1 MLSIAFYHLGV
12 CYENEYNNKMSHTL
26 YEQSKYF
33 DSQNNSGYQEES
45 NFGLFMDN
53 LIIRTNLRDQ
63 LITFFSVEEKKK
75 NILHNVIDIP
85 RTVFSSNEYNNKKKE
100 KRYERVKYYIENLKI
115 VELDDIVRSREACG
129 FVIGMPYQP
138 DGTEG
143 DTAHSVR
150 LFARRLEEK
159 FGLPIFF
166 IDERLSSS
174 RAEGFMMDIGMRRN
188 KIKKTLDANV
198 ARDLLQKVL
207 DMK

>member
-1 MLSIAFYHLGV
+1 MTDMYSNQN
-12 CYENEYNNKMSHTL
+12 ENKT
-26 YEQSKYF
+26 
-33 DSQNNSGYQEES
+33 QE
-45 NFGLFMDN
+45 N
-53 LIIRTNLRDQ
+53 LWAE
-63 LITFFSVEEKKK
+63 FKK
-75 NILHNVIDIP
+75 NLPTGRPLIGIDYGAVRIG
-85 RTVFSSNEYNNKKKE
+85 VAVSDKE
-100 KRYERVKYYIENLKI
+100 RNLAYPLKIISKI

-150 LFARRLEEK
+150 LFAKRLEEK

-166 IDERLSSS
+166 IDERHSST
-174 RAEGFMMDIGMRRN
+174 RAEGFMMDIGMRRH

-207 DMK
+207 NMR